1 MHRKT
6 DQSKPKFSTASNVL
20 FMLRAAW
27 RVRRSVL
34 WLCLAQIGLGL
45 ANSLLGLFAAPQVL
59 SAIEQ
64 AVPLGQLLATIG
76 LFTLGL
82 TLVSAATAYI
92 GDNVIYDRIAVRT
105 DLLSQVNG
113 KLCQT
118 AYTNTLQPAFLAL
131 LKKSEKAINS
141 NDSAGEIIW
150 ETLQTLAL
158 NVLGFILYLFL
169 IASLDPVVILITLVS
184 AIVSYGASLRIN
196 GWGYRRREQE
206 AACWQQ
212 FHHISSLSQ
221 DIRAAKDIRIFG
233 MKPWLDEIGNAAL
246 HAYHHF
252 IHRAQRIYLW
262 ADILDILLTLLR
274 NGVAYAY
281 LITLT
286 LRQGLS
292 AAQFLLYFS
301 AVGGFTAWVTGI
313 LSTASELHRNSLD
326 LSALRECL
334 SWPEPFT
341 FEGGAPLPAAQRYEL
356 RLAHVTFRYPE
367 ASADTIHD
375 LTLTIH
381 PGEKLA
387 LVGLNGAGKTTLV
400 KLLCG
405 FLDPTSG
412 CVLLNGKD
420 IRQYNRREYY
430 RLFSAVFQ
438 DFSLLAATL
447 GENVAQSDTYDRAR
461 AESCIAL
468 AGLSE
473 KIRELPLGLDTH
485 LGKEVYEDA
494 VELSGGQLQRLML
507 ARAIY
512 KDGPILVLDEPTAAL
527 DPLAESDIY
536 CRYHELSRNKTSLF
550 ISHRLASTQFC
561 DRILLL
567 KNGVIAEE
575 GTHEALLRRGGE
587 YARLFEVQSRYYQEG
602 EASHEA

>member
-20 FMLRAAW
+20 FMLHTAW
-27 RVRRSVL
+27 RVRRRGL
-34 WLCLAQIGLGL
+34 WLCLAQIALGL

-59 SAIEQ
+59 SAIER
-64 AVPLGQLLATIG
+64 AVPLGQLLATVG
-76 LFTLGL
+76 LFTSGL
-82 TLVSAATAYI
+82 ILVSASTTYVVE
-92 GDNVIYDRIAVRT
+92 NVIYDRVAVRM

-118 AYTNTLQPAFLAL
+118 AYINTLHSAFL
-131 LKKSEKAINS
+131 SKAQKAGQTLSN

-150 ETLQTLAL
+150 ETLQNFVL
-158 NVLGFILYLFL
+158 NVIGLILYLF
-169 IASLDPVVILITLVS
+169 IVSSLDPAVILITLVS
-184 AIVSYGASLRIN
+184 AVAGYGVSRRIN
-196 GWGYRRREQE
+196 SWGYLHRAEEETCTQRFEYLSR
-206 AACWQQ
+206 
-212 FHHISSLSQ
+212 LSQ
-221 DIRAAKDIRIFG
+221 DIRAAKDIHIFG
-233 MKPWLDEIGNAAL
+233 MKSWLDDLGDAAL
-246 HAYHHF
+246 RAYHHF
-252 IHRAQRIYLW
+252 IHRAQRVYLG
-262 ADILDILLTLLR
+262 ADIVDILLTLLR

-281 LITLT
+281 LLSLT

-301 AVGGFTAWVTGI
+301 AIGGFTTWVTGI
-313 LSTASELHRNSLD
+313 LSTASELHRHSLD

-334 SWPEPFT
+334 TWPEPFA
-341 FEGGAPLPAAQRYEL
+341 FEEGAPLPAAQRYEIQL
-356 RLAHVTFRYPE
+356 VHVTFRYPE
-367 ASADTIHD
+367 AAADTIHD
-375 LTLTIH
+375 LTLTIR

-412 CVLLNGKD
+412 CVLLNGQD

-438 DFSLLAATL
+438 DFSPLAATL
-447 GENVAQSDTYDRAR
+447 GENVAQSDTYDRAK
-461 AESCIAL
+461 AESCINL
-468 AGLSE
+468 AGLAR
-473 KIRELPLGLDTH
+473 KLRELPLGLDTH

-527 DPLAESDIY
+527 DPLAESDVY
-536 CRYHELSRNKTSLF
+536 SRYHELSRNKTSLF

-575 GTHEALLRRGGE
+575 GTHESLLRRGGE

>member
-1 MHRKT
+1 MHGKT
-6 DQSKPKFSTASNVL
+6 DQSKPKFGIASNVL
-20 FMLRAAW
+20 FMLHTAW

-45 ANSLLGLFAAPQVL
+45 ANSLLGLFVAPQVL
-59 SAIEQ
+59 SAIER
-64 AVPLGQLLATIG
+64 AVPLGQLLATVG

-82 TLVSAATAYI
+82 TLVSAAAAYV
-92 GDNVIYDRIAVRT
+92 DENVIYGRVAVRT
-105 DLLSQVNG
+105 DLVSQVNG

-118 AYTNTLQPAFLAL
+118 AYTNTLQSAFLAL
-131 LKKSEKAINS
+131 LKKSQKALN
-141 NDSAGEIIW
+141 NNNSAGEIIW

-184 AIVSYGASLRIN
+184 SIAGYGASRHIN
-196 GWGYRRREQE
+196 GWEYRHREQE
-206 AACWQQ
+206 AACSQQ
-212 FHHISSLSQ
+212 FFHIASLSQ

-233 MKPWLDEIGNAAL
+233 MKPWLDDLGNAAL
-246 HAYHHF
+246 RAYHHF
-252 IHRAQRIYLW
+252 IHRAQRVYLG
-262 ADILDILLTLLR
+262 ADVIDILLTLLR

-281 LITLT
+281 LISLT

-301 AVGGFTAWVTGI
+301 AIGGFTTWVTGI
-313 LSTASELHRNSLD
+313 LSTASELHRHSLD

-334 SWPEPFT
+334 TWPEPFA
-341 FEGGAPLPAAQRYEL
+341 FEEGAPLPAAQRYEL
-356 RLAHVTFRYPE
+356 QLVHVTFRYPE
-367 ASADTIHD
+367 AAADTIHD
-375 LTLTIH
+375 LTLTIR

-412 CVLLNGKD
+412 CVLLNGQD

-447 GENVAQSDTYDRAR
+447 GENVAQSDTYDRAK
-461 AESCIAL
+461 AESCISL
-468 AGLSE
+468 AGLAG
-473 KIRELPLGLDTH
+473 KLRELPLGLDTH

-536 CRYHELSRNKTSLF
+536 SRYHELSRNKTSLF
-550 ISHRLASTQFC
+550 ISHRLASTRFC

-567 KNGVIAEE
+567 KNGIIAEE

-602 EASHEA
+602 EPSHEA